1 MTGARINGF
10 CIRPH
15 TTPSRLI
22 SHIVVQEDHVNLWAN
37 MVDFKLRTSRRSCV
51 SQGTVP
57 EMNGNLTD

>member
-22 SHIVVQEDHVNLWAN
+22 SHIVVQEDHVNLLAN

-51 SQGTVP
+51 
-57 EMNGNLTD
+57 